1 MYPFTV
7 RINPGCRLPF
17 CSKWPVVVSWSLCC
31 LAHRAFIY
39 RPIYIAPFLVPNSS
53 QLSGYGCRTIFV
65 DEVLSRRLGRRRG
78 MSSCSCCVC
87 TNNIKQSCFQIP
99 GIQWDQQTDC
109 WIVKVGFAI
118 QNESFLF
125 LFFPAGDPFSKRCH
139 IPGRWFGTC
148 FIFHNIWDNPSHWLS
163 YFSRW
168 LKPTKQ
174 IRHLDPGGEEFIGT
188 FLLVFTVECNVS
200 VGNPTFA
207 GRWGVGNSEVLCSP
221 NYRGLSN
228 RRNPPT
234 RAV

>member
-1 MYPFTV
+1 MAAEP
-7 RINPGCRLPF
+7 
-17 CSKWPVVVSWSLCC
+17 SLSTKC
-31 LAHRAFIY
+31 LADAWAAEGGWVLALVVFVQTISNNHASKFQEFNETNKL
-39 RPIYIAPFLVPNSS
+39 IA
-53 QLSGYGCRTIFV
+53 
-65 DEVLSRRLGRRRG
+65 
-78 MSSCSCCVC
+78 
-87 TNNIKQSCFQIP
+87 
-99 GIQWDQQTDC
+99 GIC
-109 WIVKVGFAI
+109 WVVKVGFAI